1 MKFSRDQKDREMLR
15 LQDHP
20 RPLRIPCKT
29 CPLVGRSRRLVQI
42 RPMTSAGFYE
52 NAAFHGM
59 ESPAASMIASI
70 TSRNIPGS
78 GRSTKRR
85 SAEALVNIIE
95 PGNSHRRRGRYSSG
109 KPREHVVGALDQRS
123 GDLPPSG
130 ALRD

>member
-15 LQDHP
+15 PQDHA

-52 NAAFHGM
+52 NAAFHSM

-70 TSRNIPGS
+70 TAETFRA
-78 GRSTKRR
+78 RAAAR
-85 SAEALVNIIE
+85 SAEGLVNI
-95 PGNSHRRRGRYSSG
+95 GHRTG
-109 KPREHVVGALDQRS
+109 K
-123 GDLPPSG
+123 
-130 ALRD
+130 